1 MRRYT
6 GLVSLLLLWSALAG
20 AETAYVTDILQL
32 GIHRAPDTSDRPFRN
47 LISGTELEIL
57 EQVPRYA
64 RVRTID
70 GEEGWVRSA
79 YLVTE
84 KPAQLS
90 VAELEAEIAELNARL
105 VSVAAGRSNAEGAD
119 GGLTERLSAGTGTG
133 SVDPIQDTLAGLKS
147 ENESYEAR
155 LEAYRGAV
163 PLPWVGAALALAL
176 LGGFVAGLWCLDTFI
191 RKRHGGF
198 RVW

>member
-6 GLVSLLLLWSALAG
+6 GLVSLLLLWSASAG

-32 GIHRAPDTSDRPFRN
+32 GIHRDQDTSDRPFRN

-57 EQVPRYA
+57 EQVPRFA
-64 RVRTID
+64 RVRTVD

-84 KPAQLS
+84 RPARHM
-90 VAELEAEIAELNARL
+90 VAELAAEIAELNARL
-105 VSVAAGRSNAEGAD
+105 VSVAAGRASAEGAD
-119 GGLTERLSAGTGTG
+119 GALAERTSAGTG
-133 SVDPIQDTLAGLKS
+133 SVDPIQDTLAGLRS

-163 PLPWVGAALALAL
+163 PLSWVGAALALAL
-176 LGGFVAGLWCLDTFI
+176 LGGFVAGLWCLDTVI